1 MTSRPRRGAVGQT
14 LSGSSFSPASLAAGL
29 VLVAFGVWILAGGV
43 TFGALVPSLLAGVG
57 LILLISGLA
66 RRR

>member
-1 MTSRPRRGAVGQT
+1 VSR
-14 LSGSSFSPASLAAGL
+14 SDFSPSSLAAGL
-29 VLVAFGVWILAGGV
+29 VLVAIGVWILAGGV
-43 TFGALVPSLLAGVG
+43 TFDALFVVLLGGTG

>member
-1 MTSRPRRGAVGQT
+1 V
-14 LSGSSFSPASLAAGL
+14 SGSSFSPASLAAGL
-29 VLVAFGVWILAGGV
+29 VLVAFGAWILAGGV
-43 TFGALVPSLLAGVG
+43 TFGALIPALLGGAG

>member
-1 MTSRPRRGAVGQT
+1 VGSHAVSRA
-14 LSGSSFSPASLAAGL
+14 SNFSPASLAAGI
-29 VLVAFGVWILAGGV
+29 VLVAFGVWILVGDV
-43 TFGALVPSLLAGVG
+43 TFDALFPALIGGAG

>member
-1 MTSRPRRGAVGQT
+1 MNRDR
-14 LSGSSFSPASLAAGL
+14 FSPASLAAGL
-29 VLVAFGVWILAGGV
+29 VLVAIGVWILAGGV
-43 TFGALVPSLLAGVG
+43 TFDALFPVLLGGTG

>member
-1 MTSRPRRGAVGQT
+1 MEPRAV
-14 LSGSSFSPASLAAGL
+14 SFSPASFAAGL

-43 TFGALVPSLLAGVG
+43 TFGALFPALLGGAGLVLLA
-57 LILLISGLA
+57 SGFA

>member
-1 MTSRPRRGAVGQT
+1 MGHDAVTSGP
-14 LSGSSFSPASLAAGL
+14 SNFSPASLAAGI
-29 VLVAFGVWILAGGV
+29 VLVAFGVWILVGDV
-43 TFGALVPSLLAGVG
+43 TFDALFPALIGGAG